1 MMNRLISIDIAK
13 ALCIILVVVGH
24 YNPDSAPEWY
34 HIINRFIYTFHMP
47 LFLFAS
53 GYIYAMTTNVG
64 MWGGEFLYK
73 KFKRLMIP
81 YFSTSIIV
89 ISIKLLTQQSMLVQN
104 PVTAFSYIRM
114 LYLPEA
120 GYFLWFIWTLWLT
133 FLLVAFIKTGT
144 GRNVLFAISLA
155 IGFLPVEWPEIFC
168 MNTTVHMLKYFM
180 LGVFMHDYPHWIKTA
195 KKLPG
200 IIPVCALPALFVCSL
215 FVENRIFTSLI
226 NYILPFIGIYAICI
240 VSIWIKSWN
249 HITQK
254 LLVVSASSYI
264 IYLFHTTFEGF
275 MKSVIQK
282 IPVLA
287 TGTNS
292 VYFSIGAA
300 LVIGAGVFLPI
311 VLHRCIFAKN
321 QIFRFLFGLK
331 PAK

>member
-1 MMNRLISIDIAK
+1 MKRLISIDIAK

-24 YNPDSAPEWY
+24 YNPDNAPEWY

-53 GYIYAMTTNVG
+53 GYIYATTTNAG
-64 MWGGEFLYK
+64 IRGGEFLHK

-81 YFSTSIIV
+81 YFSTSIII

-104 PVTAFSYIRM
+104 PVTAYSYIKM

-120 GYFLWFIWTLWLT
+120 GFFLWFIWTLWLA
-133 FLLVAFIKTGT
+133 FLLVAVIKTGT
-144 GRNVLFAISLA
+144 GRNVLFAISLV

-168 MNTTVHMLKYFM
+168 INTTVHMLKYFM
-180 LGVFMHDYPHWIKTA
+180 LGVFLHDYPHWIKTA

-200 IIPVCALPALFVCSL
+200 IIPVCTFPTLFTCSL
-215 FVENRIFTSLI
+215 FIEEHTFTSII

-240 VSIWIKSWN
+240 LSIWIKNRN

-275 MKSVIQK
+275 MKSLIQK
-282 IPVLA
+282 IPLLT
-287 TGTNS
+287 TGSNS
-292 VYFSIGAA
+292 IYFSVGAV
-300 LVIGAGVFLPI
+300 LVIGTGIFLPI
-311 VLHRCIFAKN
+311 VLHRYVFAHN
-321 QIFRFLFGLK
+321 HIFRFLFGLK
-331 PAK
+331 PS